1 MVLPNPNLGRTA
13 NVQCES
19 SIAHSRKE
27 VTKTLPM
34 EDQIN
39 NLIPTIMSEM
49 ESDEENESDRL
60 LAYYLRCNTQEKAVV
75 DNVLM
80 YLCGWSFETLLGKC
94 GIEINQSGEP
104 VIARDKGDE

>member
-1 MVLPNPNLGRTA
+1 
-13 NVQCES
+13 
-19 SIAHSRKE
+19 
-27 VTKTLPM
+27 M

-49 ESDEENESDRL
+49 ESDGDNDSDEF

-80 YLCGWSFETLLGKC
+80 YLCGWTFETLLGKC
-94 GIEINQSGEP
+94 GIEINEKGEP
-104 VIARDKGDE
+104 IIVEDKTDE

>member
-1 MVLPNPNLGRTA
+1 
-13 NVQCES
+13 
-19 SIAHSRKE
+19 
-27 VTKTLPM
+27 M

-49 ESDEENESDRL
+49 ESDGDNDSDQF

-80 YLCGWSFETLLGKC
+80 YLCGWTFETLLGKC
-94 GIEINQSGEP
+94 GIEINEKGEP
-104 VIARDKGDE
+104 IIVEDKTDE

>member
-1 MVLPNPNLGRTA
+1 M
-13 NVQCES
+13 
-19 SIAHSRKE
+19 
-27 VTKTLPM
+27 TKTVPM

-49 ESDEENESDRL
+49 ESDQENESDRL

-80 YLCGWSFETLLGKC
+80 YLCGWSFETLLRKC
-94 GIEINQSGEP
+94 GIAINESGEP
-104 VIARDKGDE
+104 VISRDKGDE

>member
-1 MVLPNPNLGRTA
+1 M
-13 NVQCES
+13 
-19 SIAHSRKE
+19 
-27 VTKTLPM
+27 TKPLPM

-49 ESDEENESDRL
+49 ESDGENESDRL

-80 YLCGWSFETLLGKC
+80 YLCGWTFETLLGKC
-94 GIEINQSGEP
+94 GIEINESGEP
-104 VIARDKGDE
+104 VVARDKGDE

>member
-1 MVLPNPNLGRTA
+1 MN
-13 NVQCES
+13 
-19 SIAHSRKE
+19 H
-27 VTKTLPM
+27 TLPM

-49 ESDEENESDRL
+49 ESDEENDSDEL

-80 YLCGWSFETLLGKC
+80 YLCGWTFETLLGKC
-94 GIEINQSGEP
+94 GIEINANGEP
-104 VIARDKGDE
+104 VVARNKGDA